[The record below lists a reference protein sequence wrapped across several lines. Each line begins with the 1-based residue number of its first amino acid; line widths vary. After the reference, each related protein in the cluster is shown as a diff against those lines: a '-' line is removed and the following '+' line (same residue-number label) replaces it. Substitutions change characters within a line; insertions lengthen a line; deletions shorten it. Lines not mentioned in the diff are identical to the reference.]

1 MKPTPDGDRLAL
13 QVEVAELRQQ
23 LAETQDQGV
32 ELAVDAGELHVQI
45 QALQEELA
53 SRLSRPTDIGLK
65 ARSWLGR
72 PHYLNAIV
80 E

>member
-13 QVEVAELRQQ
+13 QVEVAELRQ
-23 LAETQDQGV
+23 DQGV
-32 ELAVDAGELHVQI
+32 ELAVDAGALHVQI